1 MRIRDP
7 ESARASI
14 LKAAERILRR
24 GGLGTVDQ
32 VAREANCA
40 KGLVHYHYHTKSA
53 LLAAVAARLG
63 QARRERWA
71 RTFASQTPDGAIR
84 ASWNLLVAEHA
95 DGSLRA
101 WLALLAHKDKA
112 TGRVVSSEMASFAE
126 ALTQSASRWL
136 AQLGLAPTVTI
147 EEIGSLIASVVWGT
161 GLLLAA
167 GTAPSR
173 LQGAYDAAWAAVL
186 SLTRP
191 VLRA

>member
-1 MRIRDP
+1 MATRDP
-7 ESARASI
+7 ELTRTSI
-14 LKAAERILRR
+14 LQAAERILRR
-24 GGLGTVDQ
+24 GGVGTIDQ
-32 VAREANCA
+32 VAREAKCA
-40 KGLVHYHYHTKSA
+40 KGLVHYHYRTKSA

-63 QARRERWA
+63 QARRARWA
-71 RTFASQTPDGAIR
+71 HTFSSQTPDGAVR
-84 ASWNLLVAEHA
+84 ASWSLLVAENA

-136 AQLGLAPTVTI
+136 AQLSLAPTVPI
-147 EEIGSLIASVVWGT
+147 EEIGSLIASVVWGM

-173 LQGAYDAAWAAVL
+173 LQGAYDAAWAGVL